1 MDVGDIQTKINTKLY
16 QLQKLMD
23 LDAKNTNA
31 PQSMSLLIQSTVTF
45 DKDSILKA
53 KYILGQL
60 EEWVHE
66 LVQQTGY
73 QGCLADL

>member
-16 QLQKLMD
+16 QLQRLMD

-45 DKDSILKA
+45 DKVSILKA